1 MNKNIKNYLALAFF
15 ILLPLFVGYLSSVI
29 PGVSFKETYSLLNK
43 PSFSPSPS
51 VFGPVW
57 TVLYILMGIAAYLVW
72 RERKKKDITC
82 GMVLFF
88 VQLFFNFLWSI
99 IFFGMNNYLLAF
111 IEIIIL
117 LALITGTVLSFDRIS
132 KASAYLLIPYLYWVC
147 FATFLTFNVFKLN

>member
-15 ILLPLFVGYLSSVI
+15 ILLPLLVGYLSSII

-72 RERKKKDITC
+72 KERKRKNINWA
-82 GMVLFF
+82 MALFSA
-88 VQLFFNFLWSI
+88 QLLLNFLWSI

-117 LALITGTVLSFDRIS
+117 LVLIIGTVLSFNKIS
-132 KASAYLLIPYLYWVC
+132 KAAAYLLIPYLYWVC
-147 FATFLTFNVFKLN
+147 FATFLTFSVFKLN